1 VSLISSAKIGSAIIE
16 MVAVTKRFPGVLAND
31 HISFDLRK
39 GEVHCLLGENG
50 AGKTVLMSVL
60 YGLQKS
66 DAGEIQVC
74 GQKTKIQSPQD
85 AIKLGIGM
93 VHQRLALVDVFTGT
107 ENIVMGLKSA
117 REPLLDV
124 DQAESKVVELSK
136 RYGLSVNPKALIKDI
151 SVGERQ
157 RIEIL
162 KVLYRN
168 CQVMILDE
176 PSSLL
181 TPQETD
187 ALFGVLRVMVD
198 QGLSV
203 IFITHKIREA
213 LAIGDRVTVL
223 RQGRKVATVSAK
235 DVDRDKLAVM
245 MVGRETT
252 TKFPKKPN
260 TKGECALELKDVWA
274 MRDEKVHALKGISF
288 CLHYGE
294 ILGIAGVAGNG
305 QKEIVECIFGLRKVE
320 KGRIHLGGEDVTNAP
335 TRKIIEKEVSW
346 VPDDARRGVI
356 YPFSVAENFI
366 LKKYYTPE
374 FSKGIIL
381 NEPAINSF
389 AQKLVS
395 EFEIKTPTVTTY
407 LGALSGGNIQRLI
420 VARELSFVPKLVIAE
435 NPTQGLDVKLTEL
448 VQRRLVEQ
456 RDAGA
461 AVLLVSMDLDEVLA
475 LSDMIAVVY
484 GGQVAGT
491 VEAEKA
497 EREKLGLMM
506 AGIETQAPSPTHA

>member
-1 VSLISSAKIGSAIIE
+1 MSLISSAKIGSTIIE
-16 MVAVTKRFPGVLAND
+16 LKDITKRFPGVLAND
-31 HISFDLRK
+31 HVNFDLRK

-60 YGLQKS
+60 YGLQKP
-66 DAGEIQVC
+66 DGGEIRVC
-74 GQKTKIQSPQD
+74 GQKAKIESPHD
-85 AIKLGIGM
+85 AIQLSVGM

-107 ENIVMGLKSA
+107 ENIVMGLKSS
-117 REPLLDV
+117 REPFLDSE
-124 DQAESKVVELSK
+124 QAESKVVELSK
-136 RYGLSVNPKALIKDI
+136 KYGLSVNPKAPIKDI

-187 ALFGVLRVMVD
+187 ALFGVLRVMVN

-203 IFITHKIREA
+203 VFITHKILEA
-213 LAIGDRVTVL
+213 LTIGDRVTVL
-223 RQGRKVATVSAK
+223 RQGRNVATVNAK
-235 DVDRDKLAVM
+235 EVDRNKLAVM

-252 TKFPKKPN
+252 TKFPKAPA
-260 TKGECALELKDVWA
+260 TIGERALEAKDVWA
-274 MRDEKVHALKGISF
+274 LRDEKVHALKGVSF
-288 CLHYGE
+288 SLNSGE

-305 QKEIVECIFGLRKVE
+305 QKELVECIFGLRRVE
-320 KGRIHLGGEDVTNAP
+320 KGRIYIGRDDVTNSP
-335 TRKIIEKEVSW
+335 TRKIIERGLSW
-346 VPDDARRGVI
+346 IPDDARRGVI
-356 YPFSVAENFI
+356 YPFSVAENLV
-366 LKKYYTPE
+366 LKKYYTTE
-374 FSKGIIL
+374 FSKGIML
-381 NEPAINSF
+381 NEQAVNSF
-389 AQKLVS
+389 ATKLVS
-395 EFEIKTPTVTTY
+395 EYEIKTPSVTTY

-420 VARELSFVPKLVIAE
+420 VARELSFTPKIVVAE

-448 VQRRLVEQ
+448 VQKRLIEQ

-461 AVLLVSMDLDEVLA
+461 AVLLVSMDLDEILA
-475 LSDMIAVVY
+475 LSDRIAVVY
-484 GGQVAGT
+484 GGRVVGT

-497 EREKLGLMM
+497 ERSKLGLLM
-506 AGIETQAPSPTHA
+506 AGDVHEYHT